1 MGKKPWFALYPKDWQ
16 SDGIFGCTLAAR
28 GLWFEMMN
36 VMHGCEPYGYLC
48 ENGRPMTD
56 ERIARRCGTTLPEY
70 IALLAELDAAGIPRR
85 TKSGIIFSKRM
96 VGDEK
101 QRKEW
106 RNRQKKHRD
115 ADCDVTQVSRSSHT
129 VLHSAF
135 PSALPKKEKERE
147 NIPPAKSA
155 GLKPTAEF
163 LVFWESYPKK
173 LGKQEALK
181 AWIRRGC
188 EGRLGEVL
196 ASLKA
201 WSDVEWKGREREF
214 IPHPAT
220 WLNADRWKETPQLV
234 VKPIGETLEDKRKR
248 LERELGD
255 GQGSGTRPNQH
266 SVANAH

>member
-1 MGKKPWFALYPKDWQ
+1 MGKKPWFMFYPKDWQ
-16 SDGIFGCTLAAR
+16 SDPIFGCTLAAR

-85 TKSGIIFSKRM
+85 TKPGIIYSKRM
-96 VGDEK
+96 VEDEK

-115 ADCDVTQVSRSSHT
+115 TDSDVTQMSRDSHT
-129 VLHSAF
+129 VLHPASPSAF
-135 PSALPKKEKERE
+135 PKKERE
-147 NIPPAKSA
+147 EKTFPPAKNA
-155 GLKPTAEF
+155 GVKPTPEF
-163 LVFWESYPKK
+163 LVFWGNYPRKVD
-173 LGKQEALK
+173 KQDAVK

-201 WSDVEWKGREREF
+201 WVDVEWKGRDLEF
-214 IPHPAT
+214 IPHAAT
-220 WLNADRWKETPQLV
+220 WLNSDCWKETPQ
-234 VKPIGETLEDKRKR
+234 KSTGPSLEDQLRDWEVKH
-248 LERELGD
+248 
-255 GQGSGTRPNQH
+255 GQGSKPH
-266 SVANAH
+266 AN